1 MPFQLTNNLHY
12 ASFIKQGLHIISL
25 LVNLNIGGNDMY
37 ILSTIVMAIL
47 AIALV
52 AVPIIILMTDED
64 KWDS

>member
-1 MPFQLTNNLHY
+1 
-12 ASFIKQGLHIISL
+12 
-25 LVNLNIGGNDMY
+25 MY

-52 AVPIIILMTDED
+52 AVPIIILMTDDD